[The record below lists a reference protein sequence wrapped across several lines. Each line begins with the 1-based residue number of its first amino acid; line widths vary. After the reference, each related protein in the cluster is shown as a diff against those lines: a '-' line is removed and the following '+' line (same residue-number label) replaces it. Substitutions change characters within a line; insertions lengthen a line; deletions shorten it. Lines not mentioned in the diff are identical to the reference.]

1 MLTGFFLLFKMHR
14 GASGETTEDTNTFT
28 IDSESAPES
37 STSRTNSV
45 TSGRI
50 LRIKLPPAFWDTYH
64 QFRMSQEAPDEPP
77 TKRQK
82 FTPIPEPEPMASA
95 EDIAVAE
102 AAAAAAAAAQGLHR
116 HTPGSQLQVRQQQQQ
131 QQKHA
136 QEPVPRPTI
145 VDVES
150 GNREEMLQSDV
161 SSSSDS
167 SLSDGDADIP
177 YSMTNNPHPTV
188 EAPLSVTASTPN
200 GSQNIL
206 PAPTS
211 EKPDVRVKTP
221 STPVP
226 GRTHR
231 CAPLTSL
238 SNSLY
243 L

>member
-1 MLTGFFLLFKMHR
+1 MQR
-14 GASGETTEDTNTFT
+14 GASGETTEDTTTIT

-45 TSGRI
+45 TSGCT
-50 LRIKLPPAFWDTYH
+50 LRIKLPPGFWNKYH

-102 AAAAAAAAAQGLHR
+102 AAAAAAAAAAAQGPHR
-116 HTPGSQLQVRQQQQQ
+116 HTPGSQPQQQQQ
-131 QQKHA
+131 EQKHA
-136 QEPVPRPTI
+136 QGPIPRPTI
-145 VDVES
+145 ADVES
-150 GNREEMLQSDV
+150 GNKEEMLPSDV

-177 YSMTNNPHPTV
+177 YSMANNPRATV
-188 EAPLSVTASTPN
+188 EAPLPVTASTPN

-206 PAPTS
+206 PSPNS
-211 EKPDVRVKTP
+211 EKPAVR
-221 STPVP
+221 
-226 GRTHR
+226 
-231 CAPLTSL
+231 
-238 SNSLY
+238 
-243 L
+243 